1 MNAKLIAVSLVA
13 GAIAMPSFA
22 NDVNMSGEVGYF
34 ASVPSGPSM
43 YTRAD
48 VVAELMKLL
57 KEGVPTP
64 PPSTV
69 KRADVVAELM
79 TALNRGTMPPTAEHA
94 DVGSIAGTGTALAGA
109 TPAPAQST
117 LAAR

>member
-1 MNAKLIAVSLVA
+1 MNAKLIAVSLMA
-13 GAIAMPSFA
+13 GAIAMPSLA
-22 NDVNMSGEVGYF
+22 NDVHASGEVGYF

-43 YTRAD
+43 HTRAE

-64 PPSTV
+64 PPSTI

-79 TALNRGTMPPTAEHA
+79 AALNQGTVPPTAEHA
-94 DVGSIAGTGTALAGA
+94 DVGSITGTALAEA
-109 TPAPAQST
+109 PPEPAPEQPK